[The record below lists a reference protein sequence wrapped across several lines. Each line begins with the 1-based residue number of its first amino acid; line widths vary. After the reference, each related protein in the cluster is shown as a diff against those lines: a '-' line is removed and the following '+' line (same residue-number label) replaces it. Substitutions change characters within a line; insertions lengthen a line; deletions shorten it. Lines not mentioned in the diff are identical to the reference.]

1 MADLDLIKL
10 KYERK
15 QKILEQKLD
24 ILNVALK
31 NIFEQYK
38 MTEKLLMYVDD
49 TDRNSKYDMRDEYG
63 SKYEFDKYD
72 DDLLSTDDLESKDDL
87 SKDELPDD
95 FSKDDDLSTDDD
107 LPDDLSTDDDLFNDD
122 DLLTDDLFNKL
133 DTKTNEVDLES
144 AEYTSQFTKSKH
156 GSVIYPN
163 IDIPTNVEDYID
175 AEITN
180 FVTLHY
186 CYFAIDT
193 RSIKPFVV
201 YGVRSIEKSPSQYYP
216 EYLSEKQKDLSNN
229 VLSFLSITI
238 DLNKEPDISS
248 HLDKDGVY
256 IGYIPHKTKPDHIYL
271 LYKVKSPEN
280 IPGKRATINELCNL
294 KAIGN
299 KKIDTIIDDLF
310 MQNKELLHIFEKDS
324 EAKIEVPFS
333 GYLCDV
339 DDVGNLVNTNTPIDN
354 PLVETDVL
362 KIGLKGEYY
371 YLTSKPLNE
380 KKPTERYVIFVLN
393 ATNYDKTISDYDEY
407 NSIYY
412 AFDDQSVWAIKTIKQ
427 ISKI

>member
-1 MADLDLIKL
+1 MADLDSIKL

-38 MTEKLLMYVDD
+38 LTEKLLMYVDD
-49 TDRNSKYDMRDEYG
+49 ADTGSKYDMSINEEYDP
-63 SKYEFDKYD
+63 KYEFNNDV
-72 DDLLSTDDLESKDDL
+72 DDLSSTDDVLSIDDL
-87 SKDELPDD
+87 S
-95 FSKDDDLSTDDD
+95 SST
-107 LPDDLSTDDDLFNDD
+107 SEII
-122 DLLTDDLFNKL
+122 
-133 DTKTNEVDLES
+133 TKTNELDLDS
-144 AEYTSQFTKSKH
+144 DEYTSQFTKPKH

-175 AEITN
+175 TQITES
-180 FVTLHY
+180 VTLYY

-193 RSIKPFVV
+193 RSIKPFVL
-201 YGVRSIEKSPSQYYP
+201 YGVHSVNKTPSQYYP

-229 VLSFLSITI
+229 ILSFLSTTI
-238 DLNKEPDISS
+238 DLKKESDISS
-248 HLDKDGVY
+248 HLVKDGVY
-256 IGYIPHKTKPDHIYL
+256 IGYIPHKTKPNHIYL
-271 LYKVKSPEN
+271 LYKVKLPEN

-299 KKIDTIIDDLF
+299 KKIDTIIDDF
-310 MQNKELLHIFEKDS
+310 FTQNRELLYIFEKDS
-324 EAKIEVPFS
+324 EEKIEVPFS

-362 KIGLKGEYY
+362 NIGLTGEYY
-371 YLTSKPLNE
+371 YLTSKPLIENT
-380 KKPTERYVIFVLN
+380 PLERYAIFVLN

-412 AFDDQSVWAIKTIKQ
+412 AFDEQSVWAIKTIKQ

>member
-1 MADLDLIKL
+1 MADLDSIKL

-38 MTEKLLMYVDD
+38 MTEKLLMYVDNVD
-49 TDRNSKYDMRDEYG
+49 SSSKYNMNISEEYN
-63 SKYEFDKYD
+63 FN
-72 DDLLSTDDLESKDDL
+72 KDI
-87 SKDELPDD
+87 
-95 FSKDDDLSTDDD
+95 DDLSTND
-107 LPDDLSTDDDLFNDD
+107 LSDNLSTNDLSDNLSTNDEDDLSTNDEDDLSTNDED
-122 DLLTDDLFNKL
+122 DTTSKIN
-133 DTKTNEVDLES
+133 TKTNELDLDS
-144 AEYTSQFTKSKH
+144 AEYTSQFTKPKH

-175 AEITN
+175 AEITD

-201 YGVRSIEKSPSQYYP
+201 YGVYSIEKTPSQYYP
-216 EYLSEKQKDLSNN
+216 EYLTEKQTDLSNN
-229 VLSFLSITI
+229 ILSFLSTTI

-248 HLDKDGVY
+248 HLVKEGVY
-256 IGYIPHKTKPDHIYL
+256 IGYIPHKTEPNHIYL

-299 KKIDTIIDDLF
+299 KKIDNVIDDFF
-310 MQNKELLHIFEKDS
+310 MQNKELLYIFEKDS
-324 EAKIEVPFS
+324 EEKIEVPFS

-354 PLVETDVL
+354 PLMETDVL

-380 KKPTERYVIFVLN
+380 KKPTERYAIFVLN
-393 ATNYDKTISDYDEY
+393 AINYDKSISDYDEY

-412 AFDDQSVWAIKTIKQ
+412 AFDEQSIWAIKTIKQ